1 MKTTIKEIL
10 REGIM
15 KNSLGV
21 VISRPDQV
29 LIVMRGIPGSG
40 KSTKAKQL
48 VGTNGVIHSTDDVIE
63 AQGDY
68 NEFFEKMFASKDFSP
83 LSKAHSTNLKN
94 LINSLKSGVSPVIL
108 DNTNI
113 KQNEAKAAVKAALE
127 MGLDDKNINFED
139 IGTGGLSAQE
149 LANRNTH
156 GVPLDKIESMIASH
170 TGQGPLTVASV
181 MAAKD
186 MYKETNILY
195 SAVVLDGGSR
205 ASLLA
210 RLEHAIPKGW
220 DIITHHMTIAFA
232 KPVPNQEDLGKEVTL
247 TVTELGSSDMALA
260 VRVEGYPSKNEIP
273 HITIA
278 INPNGGKAVMSN
290 DITEW
295 MKLKP
300 FNISGKVTEIK
311 KGS

>member
-10 REGIM
+10 REGVM

-21 VISRPDQV
+21 VISRPNQV

-48 VGTNGVIHSTDDVIE
+48 AGANGVIHSTDDVIE

-68 NEFFEKMFASKDFSP
+68 SEFFEKMFASKDFSP

-94 LINSLKSGVSPVIL
+94 LIESLKNGVSPVIL

-139 IGTGGLSAQE
+139 IGTGGLSAQQ
-149 LANRNTH
+149 LADRNTH

-170 TGQGPLTVASV
+170 TGQGPLTVKSV

-186 MYKETNILY
+186 MYKETNVLY

-210 RLEHAIPKGW
+210 RVEHAIPKGW
-220 DIITHHMTIAFA
+220 DKIAHHMTIVFG

-260 VRVEGYPSKNEIP
+260 VRVEGYPSNNEIP
-273 HITIA
+273 HVTIA

-295 MKLKP
+295 IKLKP